1 MSGKLLALSPSLDFD
16 HLDDLALKNSNQTS
30 KNEKKQNK
38 DSQDG
43 KKEDESSSKCSNP
56 TKASAYKKKNKQK
69 TRRVLT
75 CDLCDSP
82 LDIYN
87 GHYLCSECGI
97 CEDILHEEDAAFT
110 NYNNDPGASSSLK
123 IIGKEASKHQKHH
136 IQMTSDYSKK
146 KEIDS
151 KAEFDKLYSK
161 SNRAEKPPRSIYD
174 KASELFNLIQ
184 SGQVNRSSRRKGIQV
199 ACICVEAKRAGM
211 TKDRGLMAEIHN
223 TSLKVLNKG
232 IDDLEVLAAQGI
244 IDIPKAGDDED
255 SFIAQNF
262 RKYNIDMKFIP
273 FVTDFV
279 DRSNEKHV
287 SPSSGPNPKCIGTI
301 YLLAKLLKMNDVL
314 DRLAKECEISRPTY
328 LRFYNGAIAKHDKF
342 QKVYQKYDH
351 LGLKWKKARKLT

>member
-1 MSGKLLALSPSLDFD
+1 MSGKLLALSPALDFD
-16 HLDDLALKNSNQTS
+16 NLDDSSLIFESNTKSKIRGTGGKNIENSLKRST
-30 KNEKKQNK
+30 
-38 DSQDG
+38 
-43 KKEDESSSKCSNP
+43 P
-56 TKASAYKKKNKQK
+56 TKASAYKKKSKQK

-97 CEDILHEEDAAFT
+97 CEDILLEENAAFA

-123 IIGKEASKHQKHH
+123 IIGKEAAKHQKHH

-151 KAEFDKLYSK
+151 KAEFDKLYAK

-184 SGQVNRSSRRKGIQV
+184 SGQVNRSARRKGIQV

-223 TSLKVLNKG
+223 IKLKTLNKG
-232 IDDLEVLAAQGI
+232 IDDLEVLDAHGI
-244 IDIPKAGDDED
+244 IHIPKAGDDEK
-255 SFIAQNF
+255 SFIVQNF
-262 RKYNIDMKFIP
+262 RKYNIDMKYIP
-273 FVTDFV
+273 FITEFV
-279 DRSNEKHV
+279 ERSYKKHV
-287 SPSSGPNPKCIGTI
+287 CSSSGPNPKCIGSI
-301 YLLAKLLKMNDVL
+301 YLLAKLLDMKDVL
-314 DRLAKECEISRPTY
+314 DQLAKKCEISRPTY
-328 LRFYNGAIAKHDKF
+328 LRFYNGVIEEHHKF
-342 QKVYQKYDH
+342 KSLYEKYQH